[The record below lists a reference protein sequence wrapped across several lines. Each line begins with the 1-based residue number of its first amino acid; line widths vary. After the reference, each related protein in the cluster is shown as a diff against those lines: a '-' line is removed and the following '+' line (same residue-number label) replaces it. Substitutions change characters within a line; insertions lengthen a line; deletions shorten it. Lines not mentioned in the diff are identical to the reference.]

1 MANHDE
7 TKAFLSAVESLK
19 LYRRAELISDQGKEL
34 IEELYVDPLPGD
46 HVLGTML
53 RPHTTFLV
61 GRKGTGKSTVFQRA
75 QYALRQNSN
84 VVTAYV
90 DIASVYES
98 TRVESD
104 LSALLEKFPEAM
116 TAKQIESLW
125 LDRGFF
131 RAIVKSILQE
141 LEKKV
146 QHASLWSKIKLT
158 FSGSVKNLF
167 AGLNALLDSADDA
180 KFESV
185 IGAYVQT
192 QSASGE
198 ASVTTR
204 AGAEVRVSPAGPG
217 AKVDASAEAT
227 EKFSSATDSAD
238 ILMRVFD
245 LRQMIDELRSVLDR
259 CGVRHLY
266 VFLDDFSELPRSAM
280 QTVVDGLVA
289 PLNNWSTELIKFKVA
304 AYPGMVYLGRIDRG
318 KMDEVNLDSM
328 SLYGGGDVVEME
340 EKAVDFTRRLV
351 ERRLDHYGAGRAVR
365 YFEAE
370 DSWTQLYHASMANPR
385 ILGYILY
392 FAYEESLLYGKK
404 IGSGTIR
411 SAARRYYEQKIQAS
425 FEMNRFLSE
434 SFEERSSIFSLKE
447 LLEAIVDR
455 ARGLRRSRSSIFSLI
470 DGRPPTS
477 HFHVAL
483 ELESLLATLELNFF
497 VTRYAIMTDRDGR
510 KTVVYALNYGLCQQQ
525 SIEYGR
531 PNGARSMRFRQYYVE
546 RVFDYSAILSAY
558 AQSNQEITCDGCG
571 ERHSMDILPALK
583 AYGMLCPSC
592 RRGTCAV
599 TNLSRK
605 YEDQLRAVRDE
616 QLLPAVELGI
626 LHSLN
631 SEGKALRPSD
641 VAGELDCSYQLVGK
655 RAKHL
660 DDRGLVYRTYEGNQ
674 RMYTPTELAKQVYFG
689 DDRSMSV

>member
-19 LYRRAELISDQGKEL
+19 LYRRAELINDQGKEL

-104 LSALLEKFPEAM
+104 LSSLLEKFPEAL

-141 LEKKV
+141 LERKV

-167 AGLNALLDSADDA
+167 ADLNALLDSADDT

-185 IGAYVQT
+185 IGAYVRT
-192 QSASGE
+192 QSDSNE
-198 ASVTTR
+198 AAITTK
-204 AGAEVRVSPAGPG
+204 AGAAVRASFPAAS
-217 AKVDASAEAT
+217 AKLDASLEAT
-227 EKFSSATDSAD
+227 EKSSSSMDSAD

-245 LRQMIDELRSVLDR
+245 LRQMIEELRSVLDR

-266 VFLDDFSELPRSAM
+266 VFLDDFSELPRAAM
-280 QTVVDGLVA
+280 ETVVDGLVA

-328 SLYGGGDVVEME
+328 SLYGGDVVEME

-351 ERRLDHYGAGRAVR
+351 ERRLEHYDAGRATR
-365 YFEAE
+365 YFDAAE

-404 IGSGTIR
+404 IGSGVIK
-411 SAARRYYEQKIQAS
+411 SAAKRYYEQKIQAS

-447 LLEAIVDR
+447 LLESIVDR
-455 ARGLRRSRSSIFSLI
+455 ARSLRRSSSSTFSVI

-477 HFHVAL
+477 HFHVAP

-497 VTRYAIMTDRDGR
+497 VTRYAIMTDKDGR

-525 SIEYGR
+525 IIEYGR
-531 PNGARSMRFRQYYVE
+531 PSGSRAMRFRQYYVE
-546 RVFDYSAILSAY
+546 RVFDYSALLRAY
-558 AQSNQEITCDGCG
+558 AQSNQEITCDSCG

-583 AYGMLCPSC
+583 AYGMLCPGC
-592 RRGTCAV
+592 KKGVCAV

-631 SEGKALRPSD
+631 SEGKSLRPSD

-660 DDRGLVYRTYEGNQ
+660 DDRGLVHRSYDGNK

-689 DDRSMSV
+689 GSK